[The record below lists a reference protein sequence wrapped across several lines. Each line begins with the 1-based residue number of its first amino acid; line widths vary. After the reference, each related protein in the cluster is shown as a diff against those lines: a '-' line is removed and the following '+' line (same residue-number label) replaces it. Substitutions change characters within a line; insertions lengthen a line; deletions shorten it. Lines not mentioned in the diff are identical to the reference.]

1 MDLYANDLTDY
12 IYQEND
18 MKKKRAL
25 LCELEAE
32 TKRLMNRQDKGN
44 FDYRRI
50 AIIVPIL
57 LT

>member
-25 LCELEAE
+25 LCELEAKI
-32 TKRLMNRQDKGN
+32 KRLMNRQDKGN
-44 FDYRRI
+44 FDYQRI
-50 AIIVPIL
+50 AIMVPIL